1 MLPLT
6 VERRIILFPFPI
18 FPDKLLFS
26 ELRVE
31 KLRFSVLTLPLTQ
44 LASTLAFIFLKLP
57 RVIEPLT
64 VSAINPLV
72 ESILALTEPLT
83 VSISSVPVQLLTY
96 IGPFTDSNRESD
108 FNPSA
113 VIAPFVKLTTTFS
126 VAGTF
131 IV

>member
-83 VSISSVPVQLLTY
+83 VSISSVRISDRSLTQIVNQTSIRQLL
-96 IGPFTDSNRESD
+96 
-108 FNPSA
+108 
-113 VIAPFVKLTTTFS
+113 
-126 VAGTF
+126 
-131 IV
+131 